1 MILLPCYHIHI
12 TELITAD
19 GEETRL
25 PRYVFEQPTTRKA
38 ISLAEPSP
46 HDTSTERTS
55 FDARFGALKV
65 HFLQFKSMN
74 GRQPN
79 ERSSIYSRFEQ
90 VSTFEVPSKASP
102 QTAQDGVV
110 HVPFG
115 IVHLFRM
122 LDGPAESDTD
132 KSLRAL
138 AERDEQDV
146 GDDHLGT
153 VLAMLNIPASVT
165 VSNILEFFET
175 ALEVI
180 EQVRVIEHEQH
191 GYLMLLLKFRD
202 ALDAE
207 QFFKMYN
214 GLPFDGMQAE
224 ETCELVYVTGFTA
237 SGSTT
242 PPVPYPMSSNL
253 EPWPIIHA
261 SSNEPDASLR
271 ALRPYQSGSGLR
283 ENAFELPTCPVCLDR
298 LDARLSGIITVMCQH
313 TFHCTCL
320 QRWSDSRCPVC
331 RHSYV
336 RHFKGTESASQRS
349 DAFSTVFSNCS
360 ACGNQTNLWM
370 WYVYMSSP
378 PLSLTL

>member
-191 GYLMLLLKFRD
+191 GYIMLLLKFRD

-207 QFFKMYN
+207 
-214 GLPFDGMQAE
+214 
-224 ETCELVYVTGFTA
+224 
-237 SGSTT
+237 
-242 PPVPYPMSSNL
+242 
-253 EPWPIIHA
+253 
-261 SSNEPDASLR
+261 
-271 ALRPYQSGSGLR
+271 
-283 ENAFELPTCPVCLDR
+283 
-298 LDARLSGIITVMCQH
+298 
-313 TFHCTCL
+313 
-320 QRWSDSRCPVC
+320 
-331 RHSYV
+331 
-336 RHFKGTESASQRS
+336 
-349 DAFSTVFSNCS
+349 
-360 ACGNQTNLWM
+360 
-370 WYVYMSSP
+370 
-378 PLSLTL
+378 

>member
-1 MILLPCYHIHI
+1 MLLLPCYHIHI
-12 TELITAD
+12 TELISTD

-25 PRYVFEQPTTRKA
+25 PPYVFEQPTTRKA
-38 ISLAEPSP
+38 ISSAEPSP
-46 HDTSTERTS
+46 HYTPTERTS
-55 FDARFGALKV
+55 LDSRFGALKV

-102 QTAQDGVV
+102 QTAQDGIV

-122 LDGPAESDTD
+122 LDDPAENYTD
-132 KSLRAL
+132 NSPRAL
-138 AERDEQDV
+138 AEGDEHEF

-191 GYLMLLLKFRD
+191 GYIMLLLKFRD

-207 QFFKMYN
+207 
-214 GLPFDGMQAE
+214 
-224 ETCELVYVTGFTA
+224 
-237 SGSTT
+237 
-242 PPVPYPMSSNL
+242 
-253 EPWPIIHA
+253 
-261 SSNEPDASLR
+261 
-271 ALRPYQSGSGLR
+271 
-283 ENAFELPTCPVCLDR
+283 
-298 LDARLSGIITVMCQH
+298 
-313 TFHCTCL
+313 
-320 QRWSDSRCPVC
+320 
-331 RHSYV
+331 
-336 RHFKGTESASQRS
+336 
-349 DAFSTVFSNCS
+349 
-360 ACGNQTNLWM
+360 
-370 WYVYMSSP
+370 
-378 PLSLTL
+378 